1 MVDRLNK
8 RPTGFSPLIRGT
20 MAMRL
25 VVAENRNG
33 MGRYSAHRA
42 AEVLRA
48 ALAQRGEASLIVAT
62 GSSQFEVLAALVES
76 PGIDWSKVDGFHLD
90 EYIGVSADHPAS
102 FCGYL
107 RERFVDRVPLRSFHY
122 LDGAQDAANVVKRAS
137 LWIAQRQIDVALV
150 GIGEN
155 GHLAFNDP
163 PADFET
169 EAPYIIVA
177 LDEACRLQQVGEG
190 WFPSMES
197 VPQQAISMSIRQI
210 LKSKHI
216 FCSVPDER
224 KAVAVR
230 NSLEGEVTATVPASI
245 LQTHASVE
253 LVIDRAA
260 SSLLS
265 ETAMAKAK
273 WV

>member
-1 MVDRLNK
+1 MMDRLNK
-8 RPTGFSPLIRGT
+8 ASTGFSLRVRGT

-25 VVAENRNG
+25 VVAENRDG
-33 MGRYSAHRA
+33 MGRYSADRA
-42 AEVLRA
+42 AEILRSA
-48 ALAQRGEASLIVAT
+48 VAQRGEASLIVAT
-62 GSSQFEVLAALVES
+62 GSSQFEVLAELVKA
-76 PGIDWSKVDGFHLD
+76 PGIDWSRVDGFHLD

-122 LDGAQDAANVVKRAS
+122 LDAGLDSAGVVKRAS

-169 EAPYIIVA
+169 EAPYIVVG

-190 WFPSMES
+190 WFPSLEA

-210 LKSKHI
+210 LKSQHI
-216 FCSVPDER
+216 ICSVPDER

-230 NSLEGEVTATVPASI
+230 NSLEGEVTALVPASI
-245 LQTHASVE
+245 LQTHANVE

-260 SSLLS
+260 SGLLS
-265 ETAMAKAK
+265 KTAMARAN